1 MNTEKSIKNKII
13 DYAKSDE
20 RIRAVILNG
29 SRANPKVASDKYQDF
44 DILFVVDNFDSFLK
58 NKNWISFLGDPILKQ
73 LPDEMILG
81 NEKNEDRL
89 SYAYLLIFEDGNR
102 VDLTLFPK
110 EKFDDFKFDS
120 LTIVWLDK
128 DGLFQN
134 IPESSGKDYYV
145 LKPNQRE
152 FSEVC
157 NEFWWTSTYV
167 AKGLARHEILYA
179 KGMMENVVRPMFMKV
194 IEWKIGY
201 ENNWEASVGKS
212 GKFVEKYLD
221 LISYDRILKT
231 YSNAILENNWEAL
244 FEMISFFKELQ
255 LQIAEKL
262 QFDTDPEEANNS
274 REYIKKLSKE

>member
-110 EKFDDFKFDS
+110 ENFDEFKFDS

-128 DGLFQN
+128 DG
-134 IPESSGKDYYV
+134 
-145 LKPNQRE
+145 
-152 FSEVC
+152 
-157 NEFWWTSTYV
+157 
-167 AKGLARHEILYA
+167 
-179 KGMMENVVRPMFMKV
+179 
-194 IEWKIGY
+194 
-201 ENNWEASVGKS
+201 SV
-212 GKFVEKYLD
+212 
-221 LISYDRILKT
+221 
-231 YSNAILENNWEAL
+231 
-244 FEMISFFKELQ
+244 
-255 LQIAEKL
+255 
-262 QFDTDPEEANNS
+262 
-274 REYIKKLSKE
+274 